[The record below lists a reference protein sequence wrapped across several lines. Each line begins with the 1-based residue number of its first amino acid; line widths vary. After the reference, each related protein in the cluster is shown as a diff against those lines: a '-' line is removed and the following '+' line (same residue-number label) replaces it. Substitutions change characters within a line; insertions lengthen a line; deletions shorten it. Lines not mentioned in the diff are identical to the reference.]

1 MSYAIVMEAGQV
13 STMLAG
19 GPQAGDVYYDQ
30 GQGAYD
36 GGDDGSGDTGSAAP
50 HAFYVPI
57 NAFPMSGC
65 VVCARP
71 FPPLHRIFSHA
82 RRVALAHL
90 LCAARFPSA
99 RSGEYVALAQVYGPG
114 SDVPELAFG
123 ATAPQDATVRRGPGR
138 TLRLKR
144 GRD

>member
-71 FPPLHRIFSHA
+71 FPPLHRIFFSLARVSVWAHQCALRASRVHA
-82 RRVALAHL
+82 
-90 LCAARFPSA
+90 AASTSRWRKCTGRA
-99 RSGEYVALAQVYGPG
+99 RTSLSWPLAQRRPKTQRCGEAR
-114 SDVPELAFG
+114 DEL
-123 ATAPQDATVRRGPGR
+123 
-138 TLRLKR
+138 
-144 GRD
+144 